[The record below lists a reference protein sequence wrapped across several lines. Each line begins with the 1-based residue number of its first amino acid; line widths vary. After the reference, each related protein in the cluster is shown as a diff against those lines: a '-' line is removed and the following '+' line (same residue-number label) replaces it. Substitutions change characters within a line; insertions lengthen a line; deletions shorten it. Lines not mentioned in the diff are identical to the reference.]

1 VVSSFSP
8 VLVSRAAVVDSGIHI
23 DIPVTGNHR
32 LPKSRPSRAAIIA
45 AAAAAAENDKTGW
58 RWQYGLHWKEAMPL
72 YGTGNYF
79 TGPNNRSQPYN
90 LLVPGA
96 WVSATINNKHELLLL
111 VKPAEWYLYNKK
123 IFDSTRGFKTIG
135 FDTVRVRRSNTLL
148 KTGGIYAGLQYN
160 YHLNDNWMV
169 GAGIGLQWRS
179 SALISQQTTRLID
192 TGHSASIPDTL
203 FSLANNDSLASR
215 FLKPAIIT
223 ARFEIA
229 YSFGAID
236 LGATLIMPVTSP
248 FTGNSRNKS
257 RPLNAQVFVRW
268 RINGRREEE

>member
-1 VVSSFSP
+1 
-8 VLVSRAAVVDSGIHI
+8 
-23 DIPVTGNHR
+23 
-32 LPKSRPSRAAIIA
+32 
-45 AAAAAAENDKTGW
+45 
-58 RWQYGLHWKEAMPL
+58 
-72 YGTGNYF
+72 
-79 TGPNNRSQPYN
+79 
-90 LLVPGA
+90 
-96 WVSATINNKHELLLL
+96 
-111 VKPAEWYLYNKK
+111 
-123 IFDSTRGFKTIG
+123 
-135 FDTVRVRRSNTLL
+135 
-148 KTGGIYAGLQYN
+148 
-160 YHLNDNWMV
+160 MV